1 VRHQIL
7 REYLFYLSPAVL
19 IPGCLYLSGDNITA
33 VSLFKIGLL
42 FPLLML
48 AMKGLAV
55 FFPAE
60 NARERS
66 LGRVAEYAILQ
77 GLVFAAF
84 MVLFGGFMQPDLQ
97 STLPSA
103 LRPFAVAALVM
114 SPLNFF
120 MAIQAQKKLRATEP

>member
-1 VRHQIL
+1 M
-7 REYLFYLSPAVL
+7 F
-19 IPGCLYLSGDNITA
+19 LYLSDDSITV

-42 FPLLML
+42 FPLLIL
-48 AMKGLAV
+48 AMKGLTV

-60 NARERS
+60 NLRERS

-84 MVLFGGFMQPDLQ
+84 MVLFGGFMQPELQ
-97 STLPSA
+97 STLTSA
-103 LRPFAVAALVM
+103 LRPFAAAALVM

-120 MAIQAQKKLRATEP
+120 MAIHEQKKLRATEP

>member
-1 VRHQIL
+1 MRNQAL
-7 REYLFYLSPAVL
+7 RVYLFYLSPAVL
-19 IPGCLYLSGDNITA
+19 IPMFLYLSDDSITV

-42 FPLLML
+42 FPLLIL
-48 AMKGLAV
+48 AMKGLTV

-60 NARERS
+60 NLRERS

-84 MVLFGGFMQPDLQ
+84 MVLFGGFMQPELQ
-97 STLPSA
+97 STLTSA
-103 LRPFAVAALVM
+103 LRPFAAAALVM

-120 MAIQAQKKLRATEP
+120 MTIHEQKKLRATEP